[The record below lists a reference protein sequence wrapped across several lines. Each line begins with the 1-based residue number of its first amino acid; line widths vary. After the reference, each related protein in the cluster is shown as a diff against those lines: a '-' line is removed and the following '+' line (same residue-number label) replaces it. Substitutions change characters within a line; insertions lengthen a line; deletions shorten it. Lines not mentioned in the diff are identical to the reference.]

1 MDLLGL
7 SIEELFDYYQRK
19 FTLRTILLIG
29 YQMLERIEFMHSKGF
44 IHRDI
49 KPDNFILGKEDNKL
63 IYIIDFGLS
72 KRYIDPI
79 TGVHIFQK
87 TGKRL
92 TGTARYAS
100 IFTHNGLEQ
109 ARRDDIESFAFCLA
123 YFCRGSLPWQGLRAK
138 KREEKYIKI
147 KNLKIA
153 NSPEELL
160 KTHPEEFVQLF
171 YYVREIKFDDAPDY
185 VFIKGLLTK
194 IWEKYEYGDNIV
206 FDWMIQNDFINNP
219 NKSDNSK
226 DNKDE
231 DNHLLNSAEKEHNG
245 K

>member
-1 MDLLGL
+1 
-7 SIEELFDYYQRK
+7 
-19 FTLRTILLIG
+19 
-29 YQMLERIEFMHSKGF
+29 MLERIEYMHSRGF

-49 KPDNFILGKEDNKL
+49 KPDNFILGKKDNKL

-72 KRYIDPI
+72 KRYIDAES
-79 TGVHIFQK
+79 GLHIYQK

-100 IFTHNGLEQ
+100 IFTHNGIEQ

-138 KREEKYIKI
+138 KREEKYLKI
-147 KNLKIA
+147 KHLKIA

-160 KTHPEEFVQLF
+160 KTHPLEFIQLF
-171 YYVREIKFDDAPDY
+171 HYVRGINFEDAPDY
-185 VFIKGLLTK
+185 VFIKGLLTTV
-194 IWEKYEYGDNIV
+194 WERYEYADNMV
-206 FDWMIQNDFINNP
+206 FDWMIQNDLSNNT
-219 NKSDNSK
+219 NISDNSK

-231 DNHLLNSAEKEHNG
+231 DKHSLNSGGKENNEK
-245 K
+245 